1 MARVFT
7 SKEFRRK
14 RRLQDDFEE
23 EDMSRVDFETSEN
36 VVVIPTFEEMNLK
49 RELLR
54 GIYAYGFNKPS
65 MIQKRAIRPI
75 VSGRDVIA
83 QSQSGTGKTATFSIG
98 LLQVIDTQLRET
110 QALVLAPTRE
120 LAQQIQ
126 KVVLALGDRMNV
138 QAHACIGGTNV
149 GEDIRKLDYGQH
161 VVVGTPGRVFD
172 MITRQNLRTDSLK
185 VFVMDEADEMLTKG
199 NELLYLILGFK
210 DQIYDIYRFLPPGIQ
225 VVVISATL
233 PHEILEM
240 TGKFMTEPIR
250 ILVKRDEL
258 TLEGIRQYFVHVE
271 REDWKFETLCDLYDS
286 ITISQAVVFCNT
298 RHKVEWLDEKMKE
311 SNFTVGAIHGEM
323 DQKDRNEVVRK
334 FRDGIYR
341 VLISTDVWSRG
352 LDIPGVSLVINYD
365 VPTNREAYLHRIGRS
380 GRYGRKGCAIN
391 FATTEDIPTMLEI
404 ESYYGTQIDEM
415 PMNGLFWQQRK
426 MVSEMVIRVQSR
438 DGQHRI
444 RLKPSDTVETLLQ
457 KISDLIDLKDYP
469 VKVYRDRAM
478 SRVLVE
484 SDVTIEEYGIQNG
497 DMLYLENHIQPKSVS
512 LQENIS
518 YINIDRPFSAMKLK
532 KDVEEDLVDQ
542 ILEKQSGVIERKHQS
557 NMCKHGDSKKCSN
570 CLPIHVYDDEFLKEK
585 EVNYLSFHAYLR
597 KNGFDDNI
605 RSAAS
610 IPSLEKVSCQI
621 IPNCRNHLPWPQGIC
636 SKCQP
641 NPVTLN
647 HQRYR
652 HVDNVEIENKE
663 IMSNF
668 LSYWY
673 KSHGQRM
680 GFLFGR
686 YEPMTDVPLGIRA
699 VVTVIYEPPQIT
711 YTDGI
716 DILEDPHDEIVD
728 SLAECLGLKRIGWIF
743 TDFLRDPDDPT
754 LLVNTRNANTYMLSA
769 AECLIAAKYQNKYP
783 NACKYSLDGTFGSKF
798 VTLVLSGGENK
809 MVDFAAYQVSNQGSA
824 LVAAECLLPS
834 RSSPNMAC
842 VRRSTPTHYVPDVYY
857 MCHDEYNNKI
867 RKTAGLLP
875 VEYLFVTI
883 PVGLAKEMRYTLT
896 SQEKPFP
903 IENRSSIGS
912 AQNIRVVGEYVK
924 QFEESEFLK
933 MISNFHFL
941 VYLLTNTEVTFEL
954 DDLAELL
961 DAVAKQD
968 SDLAKQWAE
977 NSIKWN
983 EFKNLI
989 GNGGESVEE
998 SEPWACGHC
1007 TYLNDHPNADCEMC
1021 SLPQKFNLIFN
1032 FRLFIMVDLDGS
1044 QSPHSHKISNTVF
1057 IIPAVIVLII
1067 VGIVVYKLINT
1078 LQSKHKKKEE
1088 KKKAK
1093 GKQK

>member
-415 PMNGLFWQQRK
+415 PMNDILVNRLVLAATKNG
-426 MVSEMVIRVQSR
+426 IRNV
-438 DGQHRI
+438 
-444 RLKPSDTVETLLQ
+444 
-457 KISDLIDLKDYP
+457 
-469 VKVYRDRAM
+469 
-478 SRVLVE
+478 
-484 SDVTIEEYGIQNG
+484 
-497 DMLYLENHIQPKSVS
+497 
-512 LQENIS
+512 QENIS

-542 ILEKQSGVIERKHQS
+542 ILEKQSGASMVIRR
-557 NMCKHGDSKKCSN
+557 NAVT
-570 CLPIHVYDDEFLKEK
+570 VYQ
-585 EVNYLSFHAYLR
+585 YI
-597 KNGFDDNI
+597 I

-798 VTLVLSGGENK
+798 VTLVLS
-809 MVDFAAYQVSNQGSA
+809 AYQVSNQGSA

-896 SQEKPFP
+896 SQKKPFP
-903 IENRSSIGS
+903 IENRSSVGS

-989 GNGGESVEE
+989 GNGGESVGE

>member
-36 VVVIPTFEEMNLK
+36 VVVIPSFEEMNLK

-469 VKVYRDRAM
+469 VKVYRDRAK
-478 SRVLVE
+478 SRV
-484 SDVTIEEYGIQNG
+484 NG

-512 LQENIS
+512 VQENIS

-621 IPNCRNHLPWPQGIC
+621 IPDCRNHLPWPQGIC

-977 NSIKWN
+977 NMP
-983 EFKNLI
+983 
-989 GNGGESVEE
+989 NGGESVEE
-998 SEPWACGHC
+998 SESWTCGHC

-1021 SLPQKFNLIFN
+1021 SLPLRCVVFN

>member
-36 VVVIPTFEEMNLK
+36 VVVIPSFEEMNLK

-469 VKVYRDRAM
+469 VKVYRDRAK

-512 LQENIS
+512 VQENIS

-621 IPNCRNHLPWPQGIC
+621 IPDCRNHLPWPQGIC

-977 NSIKWN
+977 NMP
-983 EFKNLI
+983 
-989 GNGGESVEE
+989 NGGESVEE
-998 SEPWACGHC
+998 SESWTCGHC

-1021 SLPQKFNLIFN
+1021 SLPLRCVVFN

>member
-415 PMNGLFWQQRK
+415 PMNDILVNRFVLAATKNG
-426 MVSEMVIRVQSR
+426 IR
-438 DGQHRI
+438 
-444 RLKPSDTVETLLQ
+444 
-457 KISDLIDLKDYP
+457 
-469 VKVYRDRAM
+469 
-478 SRVLVE
+478 
-484 SDVTIEEYGIQNG
+484 N
-497 DMLYLENHIQPKSVS
+497 
-512 LQENIS
+512 ENIS

-542 ILEKQSGVIERKHQS
+542 ILEKQSGASMVIRRNAVTVCQY
-557 NMCKHGDSKKCSN
+557 
-570 CLPIHVYDDEFLKEK
+570 I
-585 EVNYLSFHAYLR
+585 
-597 KNGFDDNI
+597 I

-798 VTLVLSGGENK
+798 VTLVLS
-809 MVDFAAYQVSNQGSA
+809 AYQVSNQGSA

-989 GNGGESVEE
+989 G
-998 SEPWACGHC
+998 
-1007 TYLNDHPNADCEMC
+1007 
-1021 SLPQKFNLIFN
+1021 KFN

>member
-240 TGKFMTEPIR
+240 TGKFMTEPVR

-323 DQKDRNEVVRK
+323 EQKDRNEVVRK

-415 PMNGLFWQQRK
+415 PMNDILVNRLVLAATKNG
-426 MVSEMVIRVQSR
+426 IRNVQ
-438 DGQHRI
+438 
-444 RLKPSDTVETLLQ
+444 
-457 KISDLIDLKDYP
+457 
-469 VKVYRDRAM
+469 
-478 SRVLVE
+478 E
-484 SDVTIEEYGIQNG
+484 S
-497 DMLYLENHIQPKSVS
+497 
-512 LQENIS
+512 IS

-542 ILEKQSGVIERKHQS
+542 ILEKQSGANMVIRRNAVTVCQY
-557 NMCKHGDSKKCSN
+557 
-570 CLPIHVYDDEFLKEK
+570 I
-585 EVNYLSFHAYLR
+585 
-597 KNGFDDNI
+597 I

-798 VTLVLSGGENK
+798 VTLVLS
-809 MVDFAAYQVSNQGSA
+809 AYQVSNQGSA

-896 SQEKPFP
+896 SQKKPFP
-903 IENRSSIGS
+903 IENRSSIGC

-989 GNGGESVEE
+989 G
-998 SEPWACGHC
+998 
-1007 TYLNDHPNADCEMC
+1007 
-1021 SLPQKFNLIFN
+1021 KFS

-1093 GKQK
+1093 GKQNASEITIGIMQKL

>member
-469 VKVYRDRAM
+469 VKVYRDRAK
-478 SRVLVE
+478 SRELVE

-512 LQENIS
+512 VQENIS

-542 ILEKQSGVIERKHQS
+542 ILEKQSSVIERKQS

-597 KNGFDDNI
+597 KNGFDDSI
-605 RSAAS
+605 RSAAF

-754 LLVNTRNANTYMLSA
+754 LLVNTRNSHTYMLSA

-912 AQNIRVVGEYVK
+912 VQNIRVVGEYVK

-961 DAVAKQD
+961 DAVARQD

-989 GNGGESVEE
+989 GNEGESVGE

-1032 FRLFIMVDLDGS
+1032 LRLFIMVDLDGS

>member
-172 MITRQNLRTDSLK
+172 MITRQNLR
-185 VFVMDEADEMLTKG
+185 
-199 NELLYLILGFK
+199 FK

-469 VKVYRDRAM
+469 VKVYRDRAK

-512 LQENIS
+512 VQENIS

-610 IPSLEKVSCQI
+610 IPSLEKVSCEI

-896 SQEKPFP
+896 SQENPFP
-903 IENRSSIGS
+903 IENRSSIGI

>member
-415 PMNGLFWQQRK
+415 PMNDILVNRLVLAATKNG
-426 MVSEMVIRVQSR
+426 IRNGNR

-469 VKVYRDRAM
+469 VKVYRDRAK
-478 SRVLVE
+478 SRELVE
-484 SDVTIEEYGIQNG
+484 SDVTIEEYGIQFCV
-497 DMLYLENHIQPKSVS
+497 LNHIQPKSVS
-512 LQENIS
+512 VQENIS

-542 ILEKQSGVIERKHQS
+542 ILEKQSSVIERKQS

-597 KNGFDDNI
+597 KNGFDDSI
-605 RSAAS
+605 RSAAF

-754 LLVNTRNANTYMLSA
+754 LLVNTRNSHTYMLSA

-912 AQNIRVVGEYVK
+912 VQNIRVVGEYVK

-961 DAVAKQD
+961 DAVARQD

-989 GNGGESVEE
+989 GKILVYYIFPIHSFTL
-998 SEPWACGHC
+998 A
-1007 TYLNDHPNADCEMC
+1007 Y
-1021 SLPQKFNLIFN
+1021 SLHYTLWTCLFQSIVRKFCIYIIFRFN

>member
-36 VVVIPTFEEMNLK
+36 VVVIPSFEEMNLK

-172 MITRQNLRTDSLK
+172 MITRQNLR
-185 VFVMDEADEMLTKG
+185 
-199 NELLYLILGFK
+199 FK

-469 VKVYRDRAM
+469 VKVYRDRAK

-512 LQENIS
+512 VQENIS

-621 IPNCRNHLPWPQGIC
+621 IPDCRNHLPWPQGIC

-977 NSIKWN
+977 NMP
-983 EFKNLI
+983 
-989 GNGGESVEE
+989 NGGESVEE
-998 SEPWACGHC
+998 SESWTCGHC

-1021 SLPQKFNLIFN
+1021 SLPLRCVVFN

>member
-172 MITRQNLRTDSLK
+172 MITRQNLR
-185 VFVMDEADEMLTKG
+185 
-199 NELLYLILGFK
+199 FK

-250 ILVKRDEL
+250 ILVKRCVVYHFGIIIFINCAFSDEL

>member
-469 VKVYRDRAM
+469 VKVYRDRAK
-478 SRVLVE
+478 SRELVE

-512 LQENIS
+512 VQENIS

-542 ILEKQSGVIERKHQS
+542 ILEKQSSVIERKQS

-597 KNGFDDNI
+597 KNGFDDSI
-605 RSAAS
+605 RSAAF

-754 LLVNTRNANTYMLSA
+754 LLVNTRNSHTYMLSA

-912 AQNIRVVGEYVK
+912 VQNIRVVGEYVK

-961 DAVAKQD
+961 DAVARQD

-977 NSIKWN
+977 NMPS
-983 EFKNLI
+983 E
-989 GNGGESVEE
+989 GESVGE

-1032 FRLFIMVDLDGS
+1032 LRLFIMVDLDGS

>member
-977 NSIKWN
+977 NMPS
-983 EFKNLI
+983 
-989 GNGGESVEE
+989 GGESVEE

>member
-469 VKVYRDRAM
+469 VKVYRDRAK
-478 SRVLVE
+478 SRELVE

-512 LQENIS
+512 VQENIS

-542 ILEKQSGVIERKHQS
+542 ILEKQSSVIERKQS

-597 KNGFDDNI
+597 KNGFDDSI
-605 RSAAS
+605 RSAAF

-754 LLVNTRNANTYMLSA
+754 LLVNTRNSHTYMLSA

-798 VTLVLSGGENK
+798 VTLVLS
-809 MVDFAAYQVSNQGSA
+809 AYQVSNQGSA

-912 AQNIRVVGEYVK
+912 VQNIRVVGEYVK

-961 DAVAKQD
+961 DAVARQD

-989 GNGGESVEE
+989 GNEGESVGE

-1032 FRLFIMVDLDGS
+1032 LRLFIMVDLDGS

>member
-172 MITRQNLRTDSLK
+172 MITRQNLR
-185 VFVMDEADEMLTKG
+185 
-199 NELLYLILGFK
+199 FK

-250 ILVKRDEL
+250 ILVKRCVVYHFGMIIFINCAFSDEL

-469 VKVYRDRAM
+469 VKVYRDRAK

-512 LQENIS
+512 VQENIS

-896 SQEKPFP
+896 SQKKPFP
-903 IENRSSIGS
+903 IENRSSVGS

-989 GNGGESVEE
+989 GNGGESVGE

>member
-469 VKVYRDRAM
+469 VKVYRDRAK

-512 LQENIS
+512 VQENIS

-610 IPSLEKVSCQI
+610 IPSLEKVSCEI

-896 SQEKPFP
+896 SQENPFP
-903 IENRSSIGS
+903 IENRSSIGI